1 MELRSIQAEHNKDM
15 LETLATSA
23 LQLLAA
29 DARTAAQRALAAA
42 NMASSAVVAAKA
54 VVGAQLATQFPHKA
68 PTEVG
73 SAAGPDCEHARIC
86 HR

>member
-54 VVGAQLATQFPHKA
+54 VVGAQLAHTIPTQS
-68 PTEVG
+68 TNR
-73 SAAGPDCEHARIC
+73 SWQRCGPRL
-86 HR
+86 